1 VPVVVVAEPL
11 LPHAGNQA
19 IVPSSTTR
27 ATPETQRR
35 RREEPAPNKATPQI
49 GNQRAYQNV
58 GRLRTLAV
66 WVSLVVVIFRT
77 DVALPLL
84 LGIVGTGVGVKVQV
98 VPASATGVVGLTQ
111 ASVMLAGKPAVV
123 LGVKVT
129 VYVAVCPATTDW
141 LEGVTALV

>member
-1 VPVVVVAEPL
+1 
-11 LPHAGNQA
+11 
-19 IVPSSTTR
+19 
-27 ATPETQRR
+27 
-35 RREEPAPNKATPQI
+35 
-49 GNQRAYQNV
+49 
-58 GRLRTLAV
+58 
-66 WVSLVVVIFRT
+66 VVVIFRT